1 MALYIYL
8 ESPERASWVRM
19 AADGEVKGKGQGAL
33 ADIETGGERAVVLVP
48 GADVLL
54 SQAEVPGHK
63 RRLLAQAIPYA
74 MEEQLVEDVEEL
86 HFALGAVDG
95 DRVNVAVVSRARMD
109 EWLAQLRQAGIE
121 AEQLVPDVLALPLQ
135 ENSWQLLRFDD
146 RLLLRS
152 APQTGMVMDAA
163 NAALTLNARLNESED
178 KPDTLQLQDF
188 SHGTEPLAGLDV
200 ETVEQP
206 AAGLPVSVLAAGFDE
221 RQAINLLQGRYSR
234 RERIGRY
241 WRPWRVAAA
250 LLLGF
255 VVVRF
260 AAGVV
265 QHQQLA
271 AQKVALNNEIEQ
283 IYRQAFPEAR
293 KVVNAK
299 VQMERALN
307 SLRGGGSVS
316 DSGFAELLA
325 QAGRQFSNTP
335 GLNLQRLSYKGGQL
349 DVSLLISDLQQ
360 LDQLKQRL
368 VDQAGLQ
375 VEIQSASARDNLVEA
390 RLRIKG
396 VAS

>member
-8 ESPERASWVRM
+8 ESPQRASWVRM

-48 GADVLL
+48 GEDVLL

-63 RRLLAQAIPYA
+63 RRLLSQAVPYA

-121 AEQLVPDVLALPLQ
+121 AEQLVPDVLALPLP
-135 ENSWQLLRFDD
+135 ENSWQLLRCGD

-152 APQTGMVMDAA
+152 APQAGMVMDAA
-163 NAALTLNARLNESED
+163 NAALTLNARLNEGEN
-178 KPDTLQLQDF
+178 KPTTLQLQDF

-265 QHQQLA
+265 EHQQLA

-283 IYRQAFPEAR
+283 IYRQAFPKAH

-299 VQMERALN
+299 LQMERALS
-307 SLRGGGSVS
+307 SLRGGGPVS
-316 DSGFAELLA
+316 DSGFTELLA

-335 GLNLQRLSYKGGQL
+335 GLSLQRLSYKDGQL

-368 VDQAGLQ
+368 VDKAGLH
-375 VEIQSASARDNLVEA
+375 VDIQSASARDNLVEA

-396 VAS
+396 TPS

>member
-8 ESPERASWVRM
+8 ESPQRASWVRL
-19 AADGEVKGKGQGAL
+19 AADGEVKARGQGAL

-48 GADVLL
+48 GEDVLL

-63 RRLLAQAIPYA
+63 RRLLSQAVPYA

-95 DRVNVAVVSRARMD
+95 DRVNVAVVSLARMD
-109 EWLAQLRQAGIE
+109 EWLALLRQAGIE

-135 ENSWQLLRFDD
+135 ENSWHLLRLDS

-152 APQTGMVMDAA
+152 APQTGMVIDAA
-163 NAALTLNARLNESED
+163 NAVRTLNARLNESED

-188 SHGTEPLAGLDV
+188 SQSAEPLAGLEV

-250 LLLGF
+250 LLVGF
-255 VVVRF
+255 IVIEFASIVVAR
-260 AAGVV
+260 
-265 QHQQLA
+265 QELA

-283 IYRQAFPEAR
+283 IYRQAFPEAH

-299 VQMERALN
+299 VQMERALS
-307 SLRGGGSVS
+307 SLRGGGAVS

-325 QAGRQFSNTP
+325 QVGRQFSNTP

-368 VDQAGLQ
+368 VDQAGLK